1 MSAFTFKGEKIMYDI
16 IIIGAGPAGLTAA
29 IYALRA
35 GKSCLVIERGAFGGQ
50 ISLSPKLENYPG
62 FTEISGAEFSDR
74 LVEQAMAL
82 GLEFE
87 LDEVTAVEDKG
98 DVKTVTTLS
107 AAYEAKAV
115 IVAAGAK
122 HRRLGLEREEEL
134 TGMGVSYCAVCD
146 GAFFKGLT
154 VAVVG
159 GGSSALQD
167 AMLLSDICEK
177 VYLIYRSTIRG
188 EKKLVEALEKRA
200 NVEFV
205 PGGVVTELKGEYEL
219 SAISVRTDS
228 EEREIPLQGLF
239 VAVGYAPDNKP
250 FNQVL
255 ELDEWGYV
263 AAGEDCLS
271 TTAGVFAAG
280 DCRAKRIRQV
290 TTAVGDGAV
299 AALAACEYIDSL

>member
-1 MSAFTFKGEKIMYDI
+1 MYDI

-29 IYALRA
+29 IYAQRA

-74 LVEQAMAL
+74 LLEQAMAL
-82 GLEFE
+82 GAEIE
-87 LDEVTAVEDKG
+87 LDEVTGVEDNG
-98 DVKTVTTLS
+98 ETKTVTTLS
-107 AAYEAKAV
+107 GSFEAKAL

-154 VAVVG
+154 VAVAG

-167 AMLLSDICEK
+167 ALLLSDTCEK

-188 EKKLVEALEKRA
+188 ERKLVEALEKRA

-205 PGGVVTELKGEYEL
+205 PGGVVSALKGENEL
-219 SAISVRTDS
+219 EAITVRT
-228 EEREIPLQGLF
+228 ETGEREISLQGLF
-239 VAVGYAPDNKP
+239 VAIGYAPDNAA
-250 FNQVL
+250 FAGVL
-255 ELDEWGYV
+255 ALDKWGY
-263 AAGEDCLS
+263 AASGEDCLS
-271 TTAGVFAAG
+271 PTPGVYAAG
-280 DCRAKRIRQV
+280 DCRSKRVRQV
-290 TTAVGDGAV
+290 TTAVADGAV

>member
-1 MSAFTFKGEKIMYDI
+1 MYDI

-29 IYALRA
+29 IYARRA

-74 LVEQAMAL
+74 LVEQALNL
-82 GLEFE
+82 GAEVE
-87 LDEVTAVEDKG
+87 LDEVTAIGEKDG
-98 DVKTVTTLS
+98 LKTVTTLS
-107 AAYEAKAV
+107 GEFEARSL
-115 IVAAGAK
+115 IIAAGAK

-167 AMLLSDICEK
+167 AIMLSDGCEK
-177 VYLIYRSTIRG
+177 VYLIYRSTLRG
-188 EKKLVEALEKRA
+188 EKQLVDTLRKRE

-205 PGGVVTELKGEYEL
+205 PGGVVSALEGDMELEGIKVSTPEG
-219 SAISVRTDS
+219 
-228 EEREIPLQGLF
+228 EREIALQGLF
-239 VAVGYAPDNKP
+239 VAVGYAPDNGP
-250 FNQVL
+250 FAPL
-255 ELDEWGYV
+255 IELDEGGY
-263 AAGEDCLS
+263 AASGENCLS
-271 TTAGVFAAG
+271 RTPGVYVAG
-280 DCRAKRIRQV
+280 DCRSKAVRQV

-299 AALAACEYIDSL
+299 AALAACHYIDSL

>member
-1 MSAFTFKGEKIMYDI
+1 MYDI

-29 IYALRA
+29 IYARRA

-74 LVEQAMAL
+74 LVEQALNL
-82 GLEFE
+82 GAEVE
-87 LDEVTAVEDKG
+87 LDEVTAIGERDG
-98 DVKTVTTLS
+98 MKTVTTLS
-107 AAYEAKAV
+107 GEFGAKAL
-115 IVAAGAK
+115 IIAAGAK

-154 VAVVG
+154 VAVAG

-167 AMLLSDICEK
+167 AIMLSDSCEK
-177 VYLIYRSTIRG
+177 VYLIYRSTLRG
-188 EKKLVEALEKRA
+188 EKQLVDTLKKRE

-205 PGGVVTELKGEYEL
+205 PGGVIKELVGSFEL
-219 SAISVRTDS
+219 EAIKVAVP
-228 EEREIPLQGLF
+228 EGEREIALQGLF
-239 VAVGYAPDNKP
+239 VAVGYAPDNTP
-250 FNQVL
+250 FASL
-255 ELDEWGYV
+255 IELDEGGYA

-271 TTAGVFAAG
+271 PTPGVYVAG
-280 DCRAKRIRQV
+280 DCRSKAVRQV
-290 TTAVGDGAV
+290 TTAVSDGAV
-299 AALAACEYIDSL
+299 AALAACHYIDSL

>member
-1 MSAFTFKGEKIMYDI
+1 MYDI

-35 GKSCLVIERGAFGGQ
+35 GKSCLIIEKGAFGGQ

-82 GLEFE
+82 GVEFE
-87 LDEVTAVEDKG
+87 LDEVTDLEDKG
-98 DVKTVTTLS
+98 DVKIVTTYS
-107 AAYEAKAV
+107 GSYESKAV

-122 HRRLGLEREEEL
+122 HRRLGIEREEEL

-200 NVEFV
+200 NVEFIA
-205 PGGVVTELKGEYEL
+205 GGIVSALKGENEL
-219 SAISVRTDS
+219 EAITVSVG
-228 EEREIPLQGLF
+228 EQEREIALQGLF
-239 VAVGYAPDNKP
+239 VAVGYAPDNAP
-250 FNQVL
+250 FAGVL
-255 ELDEWGYV
+255 ELDKWGYV
-263 AAGEDCLS
+263 AAGEDCLGA
-271 TTAGVFAAG
+271 TEGVFAAG

>member
-1 MSAFTFKGEKIMYDI
+1 MYDI

-35 GKSCLVIERGAFGGQ
+35 GKSCLIIEKGAFGGQ

-62 FTEISGAEFSDR
+62 FSEISGAEFSDR
-74 LVEQAMAL
+74 LLEQALTL
-82 GLEFE
+82 GAEVE
-87 LDEVTAVEDKG
+87 LDEVSNVEDMG
-98 DVKTVTTLS
+98 EVKLVTTLS
-107 AAYEAKAV
+107 GSFRAKAV

-154 VAVVG
+154 AAVVG

-167 AMLLSDICEK
+167 AVLLSDICEK
-177 VYLIYRSTIRG
+177 VYLIYRSTLRG

-205 PGGVVTELKGEYEL
+205 PGGVVTALKGESEL
-219 SAISVRTDS
+219 SSILVRT
-228 EEREIPLQGLF
+228 EAGEREVELQGLF
-239 VAVGYAPDNKP
+239 VAVGYAPDNAP
-250 FNQVL
+250 FAGVL
-255 ELDEWGYV
+255 KLDNWGYV
-263 AAGEDCLS
+263 ASGEDCLG
-271 TTAGVFAAG
+271 AVPGVFVAG
-280 DCRAKRIRQV
+280 DCRSKRVRQV

>member
-1 MSAFTFKGEKIMYDI
+1 MLYDI

-29 IYALRA
+29 IYAQRA
-35 GKSCLVIERGAFGGQ
+35 GKNCLIIERGAFGGQ

-74 LVEQAMAL
+74 LVEQAL
-82 GLEFE
+82 GLGAEVE
-87 LDEVTAVEDKG
+87 LDEVTSVEDKG
-98 DVKTVTTLS
+98 EVKLVSTLS
-107 AAYEAKAV
+107 GEFEAKAV

-146 GAFFKGLT
+146 GAFFRGLS

-167 AMLLSDICEK
+167 AILLSDICEK

-188 EKKLVEALEKRA
+188 EQKLVEALEKRT
-200 NVEFV
+200 NVEFI
-205 PGGVVTELKGEYEL
+205 PGGEVSSLKGETEL
-219 SAISVRTDS
+219 SAISVRT
-228 EEREIPLQGLF
+228 EVGEREIQLQGLF
-239 VAVGYAPDNKP
+239 VAVGYAPDNAP
-250 FNQVL
+250 FAGVL
-255 ELDEWGYV
+255 EIDKWGY
-263 AAGEDCLS
+263 AASGEDCLS
-271 TTAGVFAAG
+271 ATPGVFAAG
-280 DCRAKRIRQV
+280 DCRSKRIRQV
-290 TTAVGDGAV
+290 TTAVADGAV

>member
-1 MSAFTFKGEKIMYDI
+1 MYDI

-29 IYALRA
+29 IYARRA

-74 LVEQAMAL
+74 LVEQALNL
-82 GLEFE
+82 GAEVE
-87 LDEVTAVEDKG
+87 LDEVTAIGERDG
-98 DVKTVTTLS
+98 IKTVTTLS
-107 AAYEAKAV
+107 GEFGAKAL
-115 IVAAGAK
+115 IIAAGAK

-154 VAVVG
+154 VAVAG

-167 AMLLSDICEK
+167 AIMLSDSCEK
-177 VYLIYRSTIRG
+177 VYLIYRSTLRG
-188 EKKLVEALEKRA
+188 EKQLVDTLKKRE

-205 PGGVVTELKGEYEL
+205 PGGVIKELVGSFEL
-219 SAISVRTDS
+219 EAIKVAVP
-228 EEREIPLQGLF
+228 EGEREIALQGLF
-239 VAVGYAPDNKP
+239 VAVGYAPDNTP
-250 FNQVL
+250 FASL
-255 ELDEWGYV
+255 IELDEGGYA

-271 TTAGVFAAG
+271 PTPGVYVAG
-280 DCRAKRIRQV
+280 DCRSKAVRQV
-290 TTAVGDGAV
+290 TTAVSDGAV
-299 AALAACEYIDSL
+299 AALAACHYIDSL

>member
-1 MSAFTFKGEKIMYDI
+1 MYDI

-29 IYALRA
+29 IYGRRA
-35 GKSCLVIERGAFGGQ
+35 GKSCLIIERGAFGGQ

-62 FTEISGAEFSDR
+62 FTAISGAEFSDR
-74 LVEQAMAL
+74 LVEQALNL
-82 GLEFE
+82 GAEVE
-87 LDEVTAVEDKG
+87 LDEVTAIGERNG
-98 DVKTVTTLS
+98 LKTVTTLS
-107 AAYEAKAV
+107 GEYEAKALV
-115 IVAAGAK
+115 IAAGAK

-167 AMLLSDICEK
+167 AIMLSDSCEK
-177 VYLIYRSTIRG
+177 VYLIYRSTLRG
-188 EKKLVEALEKRA
+188 EKQLVDALRSRS

-205 PGGVVTELKGEYEL
+205 PGGVVKELVGSFEL
-219 SAISVRTDS
+219 EAVVVSTPDG
-228 EEREIPLQGLF
+228 EREIALQGLF
-239 VAVGYAPDNKP
+239 VAVGYAPDNGP
-250 FNQVL
+250 FASL
-255 ELDEWGYV
+255 IELDEGGYA

-271 TTAGVFAAG
+271 RTPGVYVAG
-280 DCRAKRIRQV
+280 DCRTKKIRQV

-299 AALAACEYIDSL
+299 AALAACQYIDSL

>member
-1 MSAFTFKGEKIMYDI
+1 MHDI

-35 GKSCLVIERGAFGGQ
+35 GKSCLIIEKGAFGGQ

-62 FTEISGAEFSDR
+62 FSEISGAEFSDR
-74 LVEQAMAL
+74 LLEQALTL
-82 GLEFE
+82 GAEVE
-87 LDEVTAVEDKG
+87 LDEVSNVEDMG
-98 DVKTVTTLS
+98 EVKLVTTLS
-107 AAYEAKAV
+107 GSFRAKAV

-154 VAVVG
+154 AAVVG

-167 AMLLSDICEK
+167 AILLSDICEK
-177 VYLIYRSTIRG
+177 VYLIYRSTLRG

-205 PGGVVTELKGEYEL
+205 PGGVVTALKGESEL
-219 SAISVRTDS
+219 SSILVRT
-228 EEREIPLQGLF
+228 EAGEREVELQGLF
-239 VAVGYAPDNKP
+239 VAVGYAPDNAP
-250 FNQVL
+250 FAGVL
-255 ELDEWGYV
+255 KLDNWGYV
-263 AAGEDCLS
+263 ASGEDCLG
-271 TTAGVFAAG
+271 AVPGVFVAG
-280 DCRAKRIRQV
+280 DCRSKRVRQV